1 MDTEKKRAM
10 EADVMSEMIAIY
22 CRGQGHTNRTP
33 AADAAPA
40 LCPDCRRLLDYARDR
55 IIRCPRMDVKSFC
68 SACPV
73 HCYSSDMREQVR
85 AVMRW
90 SGPRML
96 LHRPIMTLHH
106 IWIDYKARKKEKKEN
121 RT

>member
-1 MDTEKKRAM
+1 MDTEKKRAL

-22 CRGQGHTNRTP
+22 CRGQGHPHRT
-33 AADAAPA
+33 AEQDGAPA
-40 LCPDCRRLLDYARDR
+40 LCPDCRRLLAYARDR
-55 IIRCPRMDVKSFC
+55 IIRCPRMEVKSFC

-73 HCYSSDMREQVR
+73 HCYSRDMREQIR
-85 AVMRW
+85 TVMRY

-106 IWIDYKARKKEKKEN
+106 IWIDLRS
-121 RT
+121 RG